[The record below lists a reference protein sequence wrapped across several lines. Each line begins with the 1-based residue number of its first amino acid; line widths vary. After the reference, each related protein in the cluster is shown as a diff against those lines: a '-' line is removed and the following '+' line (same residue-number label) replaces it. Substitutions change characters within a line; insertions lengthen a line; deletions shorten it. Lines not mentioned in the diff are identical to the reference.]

1 MKLRILFSL
10 AMLACLHAQAQEL
23 LTAEKL
29 WSMGRIG
36 EVAVSPNGTQIAY
49 TLTFY
54 NVADNKGNTDIYITN
69 LKGDKTNRVTTTPE
83 SEFNIEWK
91 NDATLCYISPKNC
104 DTQVYQSNI
113 NGTETKLL
121 TNIKG
126 GINGFKLDPTG
137 KKILY
142 IADVKLD
149 QSLVDKYPDLPKAEA
164 KVFDDL
170 MYRHW
175 NQWHG

>member
-54 NVADNKGNTDIYITN
+54 NVADNKGNTEIYITN

-91 NDATLCYISPKNC
+91 MTPLCVTYLQKMATHRF
-104 DTQVYQSNI
+104 
-113 NGTETKLL
+113 
-121 TNIKG
+121 IKA
-126 GINGFKLDPTG
+126 I
-137 KKILY
+137 
-142 IADVKLD
+142 
-149 QSLVDKYPDLPKAEA
+149 
-164 KVFDDL
+164 
-170 MYRHW
+170 
-175 NQWHG
+175 